1 MGIPYLISIVIFL
14 PLLGAVAT
22 MLARSDN
29 TVRYAALITTTVTFL
44 LSLLLWIDF
53 DVATAAELQ
62 LRDGPFLLISET
74 LDVKYDVGID
84 GLSLLLVLLTTLLG
98 PIVVLSSWT
107 YIGKHVKAY
116 YTLLLILQTGMT
128 GVFCAF
134 DMLLFY
140 IFFELT
146 LIPMYFLIGIW
157 GGEDR
162 IYAAVKF
169 VIFTLVGSL
178 LMLVALLYLGFAAG
192 DAVNNGVFTTD
203 YFKLLEFNVP
213 LGTQSWLFILF
224 AFAFAIKVP
233 MFPLHTWLP
242 DAHVQAPTGGSV
254 ILAGV
259 LLKMGTYG
267 LVRFCLPFFPN
278 AAYEYAVLF
287 AVLAVIGIVYGAL
300 VSRAQPDAK
309 KLVAYSSVS
318 HLGFVVLGIFA
329 FTIESM
335 QGAMI
340 QMINH
345 GLSTGAL
352 FLIVGMLYERRH
364 TRLMGDFGGIA
375 RTVPVLTFFM
385 VLTALASAG
394 LPGLNGF
401 VGEFLILVG
410 AFSSDT
416 VGMPLLIALATTG
429 VILAAVYLLW
439 MLYRTFFGPI
449 TNAENREMAD
459 LNLRE
464 VVVLTP
470 LAVLMV
476 IMGVMPQPF
485 LALSEPATTKLLA
498 TINTKRI
505 TALED
510 AERAEPATAPLVI
523 DDEEFTT
530 EPFETAPGVFVRRS
544 VSSSARETG
553 LPGFTEKVYRGVP
566 SPSMGEGQ
574 GEADPRPAQRMKAV
588 FPPNPL
594 PPGERGQTARLR
606 LRPDRTPAAL
616 RPHASSSH
624 P

>member
-1 MGIPYLISIVIFL
+1 MDIPYLISIVIFL
-14 PLLGAVAT
+14 PLLGALAT
-22 MLARSDN
+22 MLVRSDN
-29 TVRYAALITTTVTFL
+29 AVRYVALIVTTVTFL
-44 LSLLLWIDF
+44 LSLLLWIGF
-53 DVATAAELQ
+53 NVAAAADLQ
-62 LRDGPFLLISET
+62 FAEEPFLLISESF
-74 LDVKYDVGID
+74 DVKYAVGVD

-107 YIGKHVKAY
+107 YIGKQVKAY

-162 IYAAVKF
+162 VYAAVKF

-178 LMLVALLYLGFAAG
+178 LMLVAMLYLGHAAG
-192 DAVNNGVFTTD
+192 NAVNDGIFTTD
-203 YFKLLEFNVP
+203 YFKLLQYNVP
-213 LGTQSWLFILF
+213 LGMQTWLFVLF

-287 AVLAVIGIVYGAL
+287 AVLAVIGIIYGAL

-352 FLIVGMLYERRH
+352 FLLVGMLYERRH
-364 TRLMGDFGGIA
+364 TRKMEDFGGIA

-410 AFSSDT
+410 SFSSET

-439 MLYRTFFGPI
+439 MLYRAFFGPI
-449 TNAENREMAD
+449 TKEENRTMAD
-459 LNLRE
+459 LNGRE
-464 VVVLTP
+464 VAVLAP
-470 LAVLMV
+470 LAVLMI

-485 LALSEPATTKLLA
+485 LNLSEPATAQLLD
-498 TINTKRI
+498 TINQKRI
-505 TALED
+505 AALE
-510 AERAEPATAPLVI
+510 AAQRQPTARLSSGGEQVVV
-523 DDEEFTT
+523 
-530 EPFETAPGVFVRRS
+530 EPFETSPGVFANVEMAFPAGTEGLLGAARCGC
-544 VSSSARETG
+544 SSSPPGQEGTG
-553 LPGFTEKVYRGVP
+553 VVDCPLYRKSLRLSVFSRFLIDHPLIPSCPGGESRWCSICISSPGFTIPTLGV
-566 SPSMGEGQ
+566 
-574 GEADPRPAQRMKAV
+574 
-588 FPPNPL
+588 
-594 PPGERGQTARLR
+594 
-606 LRPDRTPAAL
+606 
-616 RPHASSSH
+616 
-624 P
+624 